1 MIDLPAIANN
11 LEQRADGIWVSR
23 DRSDVHYPSFGSDVC
38 FEIEDISFWFG
49 HRNACVAAMCRRH
62 LSERVVF
69 DIGGGNGFVSLGL
82 QRAGFETVL
91 VEPSPSAM
99 RNAATRDIAHRVCST
114 FDDAGFI
121 DGAVPNVGLFD
132 VLEHVAEPAPFLAG
146 IRRILR
152 PGGALV
158 LTVPAYNALWSYEDV
173 IAQHHRRYTRASL
186 RAELQAAGFEVAC
199 STYFFSFLPI
209 PILLARALPWRLGL
223 LKDDAIT
230 RTSGQHRP
238 PVGIAKRILDAL
250 CDFER
255 RRIERGKTLPFGGSI
270 LAVAR

>member
-1 MIDLPAIANN
+1 MIDLPAIATK

-23 DRSDVHYPSFGSDVC
+23 NRSDVHYPSFGSDVC
-38 FEIEDISFWFG
+38 FEIEDTSFWFA
-49 HRNACVAAMCRRH
+49 HRNACVTAMCRRR

-99 RNAATRDIAHRVCST
+99 HHAATRDIAHRVCST
-114 FDDAGFI
+114 FDDAGFV
-121 DGAVPNVGLFD
+121 DGAAPNVGLFD
-132 VLEHVAEPAPFLAG
+132 VLEHIAEPVSFLRG
-146 IRRILR
+146 IRRILH
-152 PGGALV
+152 PGGSLV
-158 LTVPAYNALWSYEDV
+158 LTVPAYNALWSHEDV
-173 IAQHHRRYTRASL
+173 IAQHHRRYTRTSL
-186 RAELQAAGFEVAC
+186 RTQLESAGFAIAE

-223 LKDDAIT
+223 LKDEAVT
-230 RTSGQHRP
+230 RTSAQHRP
-238 PVGIAKRILDAL
+238 PGGIAKRVLDAL
-250 CDFER
+250 CGFEL
-255 RRIERGKTLPFGGSI
+255 RRIERGSSLPLGGSI